1 MITIET
7 KKIIVL
13 YYPNFVHCIQFST
26 SQQFFWV
33 SQRNYYSTAKYSL
46 SLAWNASSSKLGN
59 QPEKEGKCSL
69 SITFHTYSS
78 CARKYIFSG
87 PASLNYKLKEC
98 CLPLLMWQNRELHIL
113 DLIYLL
119 NWLSCS
125 KYMTSTLAKIW
136 IKNSFLL

>member
-1 MITIET
+1 MQAQASQ
-7 KKIIVL
+7 KKK
-13 YYPNFVHCIQFST
+13 
-26 SQQFFWV
+26 
-33 SQRNYYSTAKYSL
+33 A
-46 SLAWNASSSKLGN
+46 
-59 QPEKEGKCSL
+59 GKCSL

-125 KYMTSTLAKIW
+125 IYIW
-136 IKNSFLL
+136 LSHWPKFESRIVSCNINIFWAIFLKKKLVLYETFLFYIKFMSLHNNLMIYRSFFFIFK